1 MYRFRRN
8 PPTVQQIY
16 DVVLATLANSDLEA
30 YDEFQGNATF
40 YKQVIKEALEAK
52 YGKLKPARKLTGLS
66 KALDEAGYTHKSVS
80 TDQKTGIH
88 AIYDSTGR
96 EVFRGRARNVWDW
109 LKTIQPRTTVT
120 TQRKKTSGTIE
131 LEIKTKEGKSYGMV
145 TLPKS
150 ALELYDFAS
159 DDEAR
164 YGLAHVQWM
173 PVYSDKVAVA
183 ADTPTGKDRDFT
195 SMFVATD
202 GHKLGVIVADRKPP
216 SDVKALMFTREN
228 WKKAFKSR
236 VLLAEFPETL
246 QEFPDFVQVIPNLK
260 DAKGVYEFT
269 TEAVDSFL
277 AAKPRIKTGYAGRSS
292 SYFALKGSS
301 VTYRYEPPNLGNN
314 PALFLTFPFKSVEG
328 VAVVNPIKQAVYNA
342 AFVHSAFALC
352 PSPLATLHVIGDLS
366 PAVLQGQRGAFAILM
381 PIRYEGESVEAK
393 PIVPFDTRQIPVW
406 DNTTHLLEDKPPK
419 STAIYNAVR
428 KGLKV
433 GKEGS
438 LFIAPVH
445 VGQGPSVEH
454 WVMYGYP
461 GSYIN
466 GCVRLKGELDP
477 FQNTQYPI
485 TIEEDEFKG
494 WLQMNWPTVQGVGGE
509 SYKDALSEAKSL
521 VDTLNKQPFEDL
533 AFPPLRGMDK
543 IVSQDENR
551 YGLTHVGINED
562 GNLVA
567 SNGHNGLFIRGPVR
581 TRNIGIPGEIYT
593 GEIVSVQET
602 GYPTYASSGH
612 MVLPCEEAYVPANIE
627 VVIGGLSTPD
637 QTIELTP
644 TLIAQIM
651 KIKKR
656 MKGGYGVIRFGV
668 ETKIIYV
675 EDITKTIKTYGEFG
689 VVSKSKE
696 SFTKFV
702 ATLPM
707 VKDFPVLSIP
717 FALDDSEYIA
727 IKVELL
733 QDLLYAMTVEPRMMF
748 LELRRNFSACSIE
761 SDEMTGVVMPMRLEE
776 NLPPE

>member
-1 MYRFRRN
+1 MMYRHN

-16 DVVLATLANSDLEA
+16 DVVRASLIDDLAAF
-30 YDEFQGNATF
+30 DEFSEKASF

-52 YGKLKPARKLTGLS
+52 FGKTKPARKP
-66 KALDEAGYTHKSVS
+66 A
-80 TDQKTGIH
+80 
-88 AIYDSTGR
+88 R
-96 EVFRGRARNVWDW
+96 RA
-109 LKTIQPRTTVT
+109 KPRTTVT
-120 TQRKKTSGTIE
+120 TQRKTTSGTIE

-150 ALELYDFAS
+150 AIELYDFAS

-164 YGLAHVQWM
+164 YGLAYIQWM
-173 PVYSDKVAVA
+173 QVYSDKVAIA
-183 ADTPTGKDRDFT
+183 ADTPTGEDRAFT

-216 SDVKALMFTREN
+216 SDVNALMFTREN

-236 VLLAEFPETL
+236 VLLAEFPEAL
-246 QEFPDFVQVIPNLK
+246 QQFPDFAQVIPNLK
-260 DAKGVYEFT
+260 EAQGVYEFT

-277 AAKPRIKTGYAGRSS
+277 AAKPRIKTGNADQSS
-292 SYFALKGSS
+292 SYFALKWGSVS
-301 VTYRYEPPNLGNN
+301 YRYAPPNLGNN
-314 PALFLTFPFKSVEG
+314 PALFLTFPFKPLEG
-328 VAVVNPIKQAVYNA
+328 VAVVNPVKQAVYNA

-352 PSPLATLHVIGDLS
+352 PSPLATLYVMGDLS

-381 PIRYEGESVEAK
+381 PIRYDGEGIEAK
-393 PIVPFDTRQIPVW
+393 PIVPFDDRQIPVW
-406 DNTTHLLEDKPPK
+406 DNPTHLLEDKPPK
-419 STAIYNAVR
+419 STAIYNAVK

-433 GKEGS
+433 GKQQA
-438 LFIAPVH
+438 LFIAPVY
-445 VGQGPSVEH
+445 VGPNKSVEH

-461 GSYIN
+461 GLHIN
-466 GCVRLKGELDP
+466 GCVRLKGERDP
-477 FQNTQYPI
+477 SQNTQYPI

-509 SYKDALSEAKSL
+509 RYAGALQQAQRLIESL
-521 VDTLNKQPFEDL
+521 QDGVFSVLR
-533 AFPPLRGMDK
+533 FPPLRGMDK
-543 IVSQDENR
+543 LVSEDETR

-567 SNGHNGLFIRGPVR
+567 SNGHNGLFIRGSTR
-581 TRNIGIPGEIYT
+581 ARNIGIPAEIFT
-593 GEIVSVQET
+593 GLPVSAQAMT
-602 GYPTYASSGH
+602 YGSYASSGH
-612 MVLPCEEAYVPANIE
+612 MILPCEDSYVPAKIE
-627 VVIGGLSTPD
+627 AVVDGLGTPD

-675 EDITKTIKTYGEFG
+675 ENITKSTKDAFTGE
-689 VVSKSKE
+689 KRKE
-696 SFTKFV
+696 LFTKFV

-707 VKDFPVLSIP
+707 VKDFPTLSIP
-717 FALDDSEYIA
+717 FALDDSEHIT

-733 QDLLYAMTVEPRMMF
+733 QDLLYAMTVEPRTMF
-748 LELRRNFSACSIE
+748 LELRRNYAACSIE
-761 SDEMTGVVMPMRLEE
+761 SDEMTGLVMPMRLEE
-776 NLPPE
+776 NPPPE

>member
-1 MYRFRRN
+1 MRYRHN

-16 DVVLATLANSDLEA
+16 DAVLAALANSDLEA

-52 YGKLKPARKLTGLS
+52 FGKPKPARKP
-66 KALDEAGYTHKSVS
+66 A
-80 TDQKTGIH
+80 
-88 AIYDSTGR
+88 R
-96 EVFRGRARNVWDW
+96 RA
-109 LKTIQPRTTVT
+109 KPRTTVT
-120 TQRKKTSGTIE
+120 TQRKTTSDTIE

-150 ALELYDFAS
+150 AVELYDFAS
-159 DDEAR
+159 ADEAR
-164 YGLAHVQWM
+164 YGLAYIRWM
-173 PVYSDKVAVA
+173 QVYSDKVAIA
-183 ADTPTGKDRDFT
+183 ADTPTGEDRAFT

-216 SDVKALMFTREN
+216 SDVNALMFTREN

-236 VLLAEFPETL
+236 VLLAEFPESL
-246 QEFPDFVQVIPNLK
+246 QQFPDFAQVIPNLK
-260 DAKGVYEFT
+260 EAQGVYEFT

-277 AAKPRIKTGYAGRSS
+277 AAKPRIKTGGA

-301 VTYRYEPPNLGNN
+301 VTYRYAPPNLGND

-328 VAVVNPIKQAVYNA
+328 TIGFVNPINQAVYNA

-352 PSPLATLHVIGDLS
+352 PTPLATLFVGSGLG

-381 PIRYEGESVEAK
+381 PIRYDGESVEAK
-393 PIVPFDTRQIPVW
+393 SIVPFDNRQIPVW
-406 DNTTHLLEDKPPK
+406 DNDTHMLEDTPPK

-433 GKEGS
+433 GKEGP
-438 LFIAPVH
+438 LFIAPVY

-461 GSYIN
+461 DSYIN

-485 TIEEDEFKG
+485 IIEEDVFKG

-509 SYKDALSEAKSL
+509 LLKDALLEAKKL
-521 VDTLNKQPFEDL
+521 VDTLKKQSFEDL

-581 TRNIGIPGEIYT
+581 TRNIGIPGEIFT
-593 GEIVSVQET
+593 GESVAVQET

-612 MVLPCEEAYVPANIE
+612 MILPCEDSYVPAKIE
-627 VVIGGLSTPD
+627 AVVDGLGTPD

-675 EDITKTIKTYGEFG
+675 ENITKSTKDAFTGERR
-689 VVSKSKE
+689 KE
-696 SFTKFV
+696 LFTKFV

-707 VKDFPVLSIP
+707 VKDFPTLSIP
-717 FALDDSEYIA
+717 FALDDSDHIT

-733 QDLLYAMTVEPRMMF
+733 QDLLYAMTVEPRTMF
-748 LELRRNFSACSIE
+748 LELRRNYSACSIE
-761 SDEMTGVVMPMRLEE
+761 SDEMTGLIMPMRLEE

>member
-1 MYRFRRN
+1 MRYRHN

-16 DVVLATLANSDLEA
+16 DAVRASLIDDLAAF
-30 YDEFQGNATF
+30 DEFSEKASF

-52 YGKLKPARKLTGLS
+52 FGKTKPARKLTGLS

-109 LKTIQPRTTVT
+109 LKTVQPRTTVT
-120 TQRKKTSGTIE
+120 TQRKTTSGTIE

-150 ALELYDFAS
+150 AIELYDFAS
-159 DDEAR
+159 ADEAR
-164 YGLAHVQWM
+164 YGLAYIQWM
-173 PVYSDKVAVA
+173 QVYSDKVAIA
-183 ADTPTGKDRDFT
+183 ADTPTGEDRAFT

-216 SDVKALMFTREN
+216 SDVNALMFTREN

-236 VLLAEFPETL
+236 VLLAEFPESL
-246 QEFPDFVQVIPNLK
+246 QQFPDFAQVIPNLK
-260 DAKGVYEFT
+260 EAQGVYEFT

-277 AAKPRIKTGYAGRSS
+277 AAKPRIKTGNANQSS

-301 VTYRYEPPNLGNN
+301 VSYRYAPPNLGNN
-314 PALFLTFPFKSVEG
+314 PALFLTFPFKPVEG
-328 VAVVNPIKQAVYNA
+328 TIGVVNPIKQAVYNA

-352 PSPLATLHVIGDLS
+352 PSPLATLYVTGDLS
-366 PAVLQGQRGAFAILM
+366 PAVLQGQRGAFAVLM
-381 PIRYEGESVEAK
+381 PIRYDGEGIEAK
-393 PIVPFDTRQIPVW
+393 PIVPFDDRQIPVW
-406 DNTTHLLEDKPPK
+406 GNPTHLLEDKPPK
-419 STAIYNAVR
+419 STAIYNAVK

-433 GKEGS
+433 GKQQA
-438 LFIAPVH
+438 LFIAPVY
-445 VGQGPSVEH
+445 VGPNKSVEH

-461 GSYIN
+461 GLHIN
-466 GCVRLKGELDP
+466 GCVRLKGERDP
-477 FQNTQYPI
+477 SQNTQYPI

-509 SYKDALSEAKSL
+509 RYAGALQQAQRLIESL
-521 VDTLNKQPFEDL
+521 QDGVFSVLR
-533 AFPPLRGMDK
+533 FPPLRGMDK
-543 IVSQDENR
+543 LVSEDETR

-567 SNGHNGLFIRGPVR
+567 SNGHNGLFIRGSTR
-581 TRNIGIPGEIYT
+581 ARNIGIPAEIFT
-593 GEIVSVQET
+593 GLPVSAQAMT
-602 GYPTYASSGH
+602 YGSYASSGH
-612 MVLPCEEAYVPANIE
+612 MILPCEDSYVPAKIE
-627 VVIGGLSTPD
+627 AVVDGLGTPD

-675 EDITKTIKTYGEFG
+675 ENITKTIKTYGEFG
-689 VVSKSKE
+689 VVSKRKE
-696 SFTKFV
+696 SYTKFV

-707 VKDFPVLSIP
+707 VKDFPTLSIP
-717 FALDDSEYIA
+717 FALDDSEHIT

-733 QDLLYAMTVEPRMMF
+733 QDLLYAMTVEPRTMF
-748 LELRRNFSACSIE
+748 LELRRNYAACSIE
-761 SDEMTGVVMPMRLEE
+761 SDEMTGLVMPMRLEE